1 MPDNGSAFAVKT
13 PSAQEEAVKFHG
25 QLARNWEQK
34 YRKSSFARRQEVL
47 RRCLE
52 GIALQNTTW
61 LDAGCGTGTLARWL
75 AEQGCQVEAVD
86 AAPEMLRVAQEVA
99 SEAPGL
105 PPITFQHVET
115 VEALPF
121 PANCFDG
128 ILCSSVL
135 EYVPN
140 PHACLDELGRVLRPN
155 GVLLISVPSARS
167 VVRRL
172 LKAVHACTTA
182 LGRPWPSYLS
192 ISRHQYSVGAFQEL
206 LRARGL
212 KMQTFGSLG
221 TPAARWFPE
230 NERLGSLLMFCARKQ
245 EADSE

>member
-1 MPDNGSAFAVKT
+1 MQTT
-13 PSAQEEAVKFHG
+13 PSRADAVRFHG
-25 QLARNWEQK
+25 ELASQWEQK

-47 RRCLE
+47 RECLE
-52 GIALQNTTW
+52 GIALKDTAW

-75 AEQGCQVEAVD
+75 AEQGCRVEAVD

-99 SEAPGL
+99 SEAPRL
-105 PPITFQHVET
+105 LPITFRQVET

-121 PANCFDG
+121 PANSFDG

-135 EYVPN
+135 EYVSN
-140 PHACLDELGRVLRPN
+140 PGACLDELGRVLRPN

-172 LKAVHACTTA
+172 LKAVHACTTT

-192 ISRHQYSVGAFQEL
+192 ISRHQYSVGSFEEL
-206 LRARGL
+206 LLARGL
-212 KMQTFGSLG
+212 KMRALGSLG
-221 TPAARWFPE
+221 TPAARWFPK
-230 NERLGSLLMFCARKQ
+230 NERLASLLMFCARKQ
-245 EADSE
+245 EVKSA

>member
-1 MPDNGSAFAVKT
+1 MQTT
-13 PSAQEEAVKFHG
+13 PSRADAVRFHDE
-25 QLARNWEQK
+25 LASQWEQK
-34 YRKSSFARRQEVL
+34 YRKSSFVRRREVVRECLAGITL
-47 RRCLE
+47 RD
-52 GIALQNTTW
+52 TSW

-99 SEAPGL
+99 SEVSRL
-105 PPITFQHVET
+105 LPITFRQVET
-115 VEALPF
+115 IEALPF
-121 PANCFDG
+121 PANSFDG

-135 EYVPN
+135 EYVSN
-140 PHACLDELGRVLRPN
+140 PGTCLDELGRVLRPN

-172 LKAVHACTTA
+172 LKAVHACTAA

-192 ISRHQYSVGAFQEL
+192 ISKHQYSVGSFQDL

-212 KMQTFGSLG
+212 KMRTFGSLG